1 MRTDHVDLFAAALTV
16 ILATVSPVSASVPA
30 TMTEQG
36 RLFDTAG
43 NPVTGTSATFV
54 FSIYSVATGGTA
66 IWTETQTISLDAG
79 FFSAELGEV
88 TPIPAGTFAD
98 AAGRAQNLYLG
109 IKVNADSELT
119 PRQPLS
125 SVPYALVAD
134 NAIGDIT
141 PHSVSVNGQTVIN
154 ASGAWVGPAPSGTS
168 AGGPVGIMQTGVAM
182 GGVALS
188 TTQSSVIPS
197 YLAYRTYV
205 TSLTLVVPASATR
218 CFVTV
223 TGNYCGD
230 PGPNDGV
237 GVAVGSGGA
246 ALADFNNGLGA
257 CFLSPRISG
266 SNCSSCTTT
275 QVINVA
281 GGGSYQFGCDV
292 TGFAAPVASGGTAG
306 CQASALCF

>member
-43 NPVTGTSATFV
+43 NPVTGKTTFV
-54 FSIYSVATGGTA
+54 FSIYSVNTGGTA
-66 IWTETQTISLDAG
+66 IWTETQSITLDAG

-98 AAGRAQNLYLG
+98 AAGRAQDLYLG

-141 PHSVSVNGQTVIN
+141 PHSVSVSGQTVIN

-168 AGGPVGIMQTGVAM
+168 TGGPVGIMQTGAM
-182 GGVALS
+182 GGGALS
-188 TTQSSVIPS
+188 TTQSTVVQGYP
-197 YLAYRTYV
+197 AYRTYV
-205 TSLTLVVPASATR
+205 PAITLVVPASATQ

-237 GVAVGSGGA
+237 GVVMASGGA
-246 ALADFNNGLGA
+246 ALADINMGLDA
-257 CFLSPRISG
+257 CYLSPRISG

-275 QVINVA
+275 KVVPVT

-292 TGFAAPVASGGTAG
+292 TGFAAPVASGGTAA